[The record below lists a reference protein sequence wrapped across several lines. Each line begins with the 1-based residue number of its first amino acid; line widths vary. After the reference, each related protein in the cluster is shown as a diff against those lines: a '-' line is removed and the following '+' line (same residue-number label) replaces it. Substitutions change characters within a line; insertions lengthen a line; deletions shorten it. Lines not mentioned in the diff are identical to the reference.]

1 MILILNAGTMKY
13 GLPNLPVLKCIR
25 YQLHLLG
32 SPDIPP
38 RWPRRSHIGRKIS
51 QTPNFS
57 RQNMGCAR
65 PSQKLNSPTKLTE
78 CALGAHTAKRVPH
91 SPLNRAVAKKH
102 VMSFLM
108 FLWPGQPVL
117 ACEYEAPCGGHQTL
131 RSKAPSTAKWMKKVW
146 AILPR
151 AKIFTPWRKLE
162 ASLDTHA

>member
-131 RSKAPSTAKWMKKVW
+131 RSKAPSTAK
-146 AILPR
+146 
-151 AKIFTPWRKLE
+151 
-162 ASLDTHA
+162 